1 MKTKIYEIL
10 SKEFARIVRDNA
22 LEGEVVIKAAVL
34 SPQEA
39 IGNPEDRDYPLIV
52 GKERI
57 MQAEFRGSLGQA
69 FTDMYGNF
77 SGKLSEITSIEL
89 TNNFRRAIF
98 ISSLNAVMRYLGL
111 INKTTHCRDDEPR
124 LCSYELAKYVAEN
137 YGRPRIAVVGF
148 QPRFVEALSKK
159 FELRVTDMDQANI
172 GTEKFGCIIHGPQ
185 VTEENLE
192 WCDVALVTGTTIVN
206 NTIEQFMISK
216 PVIYYGVTISGAAKL
231 LGLNNFCYF
240 GH

>member
-1 MKTKIYEIL
+1 MKTKIYDIL
-10 SKEFARIVRDNA
+10 KKEFTKIVKANA

-34 SPQEA
+34 SPEEA

-52 GKERI
+52 GKERM

-77 SGKLSEITSIEL
+77 SGKLSEIAAMEL
-89 TNNFRRAIF
+89 KDNFRRAIF

-111 INKTTHCRDDEPR
+111 INKTTHCKNDEPR
-124 LCSYELAKYVAEN
+124 LCGYELAKYIEAN
-137 YGRPRIAVVGF
+137 YGHPKVAMVGLQPRI
-148 QPRFVEALSKK
+148 VEALSKR
-159 FELRVTDMDQANI
+159 FELRVTDMDKANI
-172 GTEKFGCIIHGPQ
+172 GTEKFGCTIHGPQ
-185 VTEENLE
+185 MTEEHLE

-206 NTIEQFMISK
+206 NTIDQFMISK

-231 LGLNNFCYF
+231 LGLNHFCHF